1 MPGDQD
7 PLQTQLSLLETI
19 QKIDTAIESIEKQQ
33 AKYPKERERLDEAMA
48 ALKAE
53 LDSLDEAN
61 AEIISNKKQLEGD
74 IANWE
79 DKIGRHEERLKSIS
93 NDKQLK
99 AVNKEKNTATKKK
112 VEIGREIASID
123 RLIEAKEAELD
134 IVRGKLQEKMDEHAA
149 LDLEIDEKSSE
160 WKRSLDEK
168 RSERESFSGKIS
180 PEILRKYELIK
191 QKRHG
196 IGIVLASDGTCQG
209 CHMNIPPQ
217 LYIQLIK
224 GASDELIVCPHCHR
238 ILFHNSEQ

>member
-1 MPGDQD
+1 MQK
-7 PLQTQLSLLETI
+7 QLSLLETI
-19 QKIDTAIESIEKQQ
+19 QKIDAAIESIEKQQ

-99 AVNKEKNTATKKK
+99 AVYKEKNTATKKK

-123 RLIEAKEAELD
+123 KLIEAKEAELD
-134 IVRGKLQEKMDEHAA
+134 IVRGKL
-149 LDLEIDEKSSE
+149 
-160 WKRSLDEK
+160 
-168 RSERESFSGKIS
+168 
-180 PEILRKYELIK
+180 
-191 QKRHG
+191 
-196 IGIVLASDGTCQG
+196 
-209 CHMNIPPQ
+209 
-217 LYIQLIK
+217 
-224 GASDELIVCPHCHR
+224 
-238 ILFHNSEQ
+238 